1 MDDYRTMDR
10 LNRPPTVFVGPHKN
24 VGLAVLLSLLFGPLG
39 MFYSTIG
46 GGLVMMFFGGLFT
59 VVTLGAGVIFVI
71 PICMIWAGSAA
82 SSHNYQLLLRTAS
95 HFMRSA
101 A

>member
-1 MDDYRTMDR
+1 MDDDPSMDR
-10 LNRPPTVFVGPHKN
+10 FDRPAIAFVGPHKS

-46 GGLVMMFFGGLFT
+46 GALVMTFFGGLFT

-71 PICMIWAGSAA
+71 PVCMIWAGSAA
-82 SSHNYQLLLRTAS
+82 SSHNYQRELQTAAHFLLAR
-95 HFMRSA
+95 
-101 A
+101 